1 MGPKKAAAA
10 KKKDGNPENGGELT
24 AEEKA
29 KLFML
34 TCQSLQVQ
42 LGMNIIVPIN
52 NDTCFNIWLLC
63 IAERSE
69 EASKAMAA
77 KREYKGRIEQIQ
89 KDFEE
94 EQRQTFE
101 ITQDM
106 TRQYKG
112 MQEELLTRVS
122 TSTQN

>member
-42 LGMNIIVPIN
+42 LGMSIIVPIN
-52 NDTCFNIWLLC
+52 NDTCFNI
-63 IAERSE
+63 
-69 EASKAMAA
+69 
-77 KREYKGRIEQIQ
+77 
-89 KDFEE
+89 
-94 EQRQTFE
+94 
-101 ITQDM
+101 
-106 TRQYKG
+106 
-112 MQEELLTRVS
+112 
-122 TSTQN
+122 